1 MFEKSCRSC
10 TYTTSRRWA
19 VLRAVS
25 SLAAA
30 WVSLA
35 ADATAQTLVD
45 QVRGQIQGARLGAG
59 YAQIINLSAT
69 PDLGAAN
76 YTVRGAGTD
85 LSLDVFRVPYQA
97 HWLALSPDTDV
108 YWRLAAGYLRMKQF
122 LPTLDAGV
130 DSRWTAASATGG
142 LLAKVRLGYGFT
154 LEPALDLGLARLE
167 NKADYQGAAFALR
180 PALDG
185 LLFNW
190 QTDAWI
196 ATPSLGISWLQT
208 EGGQTL
214 SLRAHVARSWIKSFD
229 ATDRVQ
235 EFSEAANIYSLRAEY
250 ARPSGLRVFDRPL
263 DWIVYSGYA
272 GFFGA
277 NKDVLGF
284 DSVGEL
290 GVGLEW
296 PLASASSRA
305 TRLRV
310 TAGYFGG
317 EGVRGW
323 NVGMNFVY

>member
-1 MFEKSCRSC
+1 
-10 TYTTSRRWA
+10 
-19 VLRAVS
+19 L
-25 SLAAA
+25 LAGA
-30 WVSLA
+30 WVGIA
-35 ADATAQTLVD
+35 ADATAQALVD
-45 QVRGQIQGARLGAG
+45 QVRGQIQSARLGAG

-76 YTVRGAGTD
+76 YTVRGTGTGPD
-85 LSLDVFRVPYQA
+85 LSLDLFRVPYQS
-97 HWLALSPDTDV
+97 HWAALSPDTDV
-108 YWRLAAGYLRMKQF
+108 YWRLSAGYLRMKQF
-122 LPTLDAGV
+122 LPALDAGV

-142 LLAKVRLGYGFT
+142 VLAKMRLGYGVT

-167 NKADYQGAAFALR
+167 NKAGYQGAAGALR

-196 ATPSLGISWLQT
+196 ATPSLAIAWVQAT
-208 EGGQTL
+208 EGQTL

-250 ARPSGLRVFDRPL
+250 ARASGLRVFERPL

-284 DSVGEL
+284 DAVAEIG
-290 GVGLEW
+290 GGLEW
-296 PLASASSRA
+296 PLAAESLQPR
-305 TRLRV
+305 RLRV

-317 EGVRGW
+317 HSVRGW
-323 NVGMNFVY
+323 NVGLNFVY